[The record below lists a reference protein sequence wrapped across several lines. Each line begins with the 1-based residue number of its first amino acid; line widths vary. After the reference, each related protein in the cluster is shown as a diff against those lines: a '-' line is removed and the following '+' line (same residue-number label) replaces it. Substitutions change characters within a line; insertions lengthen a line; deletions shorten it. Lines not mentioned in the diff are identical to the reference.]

1 MGKKKFR
8 QSVDNVFNTG
18 DSASSHTSS
27 WDATDSQIYGSSEI
41 FEQLGKVDAQ
51 VSRVHKLNIFH
62 IIPDP
67 TQPRRAV
74 PSAVRKHWD
83 GTPQGVAV
91 MLQKWWEAI
100 QEERGGV
107 FHLGAYLEEDE
118 LVRESDSTVKAGT
131 LEESLL
137 TLIALAVSIRRD
149 GLTNPITVAPMGGQY
164 RLETGERRWL
174 AYHLLYAW
182 FDGTNGKP
190 DERDQ
195 WEKIPSREVETVN
208 VWRQASENSARANLN
223 TIARARQ
230 FALLLM
236 DLYRGQRQFLPL
248 SAFPHERQFYAQV
261 RELNTPAGKSEM
273 LLNAMGVKNRSSL
286 AKLRAMFDLP
296 DEAWQRGDD
305 ENWSEEWLYE
315 MAKMQQ
321 ENALAR
327 IEQLRENTALLRQ
340 THGENVDDEAL
351 IQHAMDLENDK
362 DQPGSKRHFARLT
375 RLVENAG
382 KGKYRTNMEALKAV
396 RDLQMWLNEQ
406 EARLKKFLD

>member
-1 MGKKKFR
+1 MSKKNFR

-18 DSASSHTSS
+18 DSSSS
-27 WDATDSQIYGSSEI
+27 WDATDNQIYGSSEI
-41 FEQLGKVDAQ
+41 FDQLGKVDSQ
-51 VSRVHKLNIFH
+51 VSRVHKLSIFH

-74 PSAVRKHWD
+74 PSAIRRHWD
-83 GTPQGVAV
+83 GTPQGVAI
-91 MLQKWWEAI
+91 LFQKWWEAI
-100 QEERGGV
+100 QNERQGA
-107 FHLGAYLEEDE
+107 FHLGAYLEEND
-118 LVRESDSTVKAGT
+118 LVRETDGNIKAGP
-131 LEESLL
+131 LEESIL
-137 TLIALAVSIRRD
+137 TLISLAVSIRRD
-149 GLTNPITVAPMGGQY
+149 GLTNPITVAPIGGQY

-182 FDGTNGKP
+182 FDGSNGKP

-195 WEKIPSREVETVN
+195 WEKIPCREVESVN

-236 DLYRGQRQFLPL
+236 DLYANQRQFQPL
-248 SAFPHERQFYAQV
+248 NAFPHERQFYAQV

-296 DEAWQRGDD
+296 DEAWQSGDD

-315 MAKMQQ
+315 MARMEQ
-321 ENALAR
+321 EKVLER
-327 IEQLRENTALLRQ
+327 MEQLRENTAQLRE
-340 THGENVDDEAL
+340 THGGNPDEEAL

-382 KGKYRTNMEALKAV
+382 KGKYRTNIEALKAV

-406 EARLKKFLD
+406 EGKLKKFLD

>member
-1 MGKKKFR
+1 MSKKNFR

-18 DSASSHTSS
+18 DTSSS
-27 WDATDSQIYGSSEI
+27 WDATDSQIYGGSEI
-41 FEQLGKVDAQ
+41 FDQLGKVDSQ
-51 VSRVHKLNIFH
+51 VSRVHKLSIFH

-74 PSAVRKHWD
+74 PSAIRQHWD
-83 GTPQGVAV
+83 GTPQGVAT
-91 MLQKWWEAI
+91 LFQKWWEAI
-100 QEERGGV
+100 QNERQGA
-107 FHLGAYLEEDE
+107 FHLGAYLEEND
-118 LVRESDSTVKAGT
+118 LVRETDGNIKAGP
-131 LEESLL
+131 LEESIL
-137 TLIALAVSIRRD
+137 TLISLAVSIRRD
-149 GLTNPITVAPMGGQY
+149 GLTNPITVAPIGGQY

-182 FDGTNGKP
+182 FDGTNSKP
-190 DERDQ
+190 DEREQ
-195 WEKIPSREVETVN
+195 WEKIPCREVESVN

-230 FALLLM
+230 FSLLLM
-236 DLYRGQRQFLPL
+236 DLYAGQRQFQPL
-248 SAFPHERQFYAQV
+248 TAFAHERQFYAQV

-296 DEAWQRGDD
+296 NEAWQSGDD

-315 MAKMQQ
+315 MARMEQ
-321 ENALAR
+321 EKVLER
-327 IEQLRENTALLRQ
+327 MEQLRENTAQLREAQ
-340 THGENVDDEAL
+340 GGNPDEDAL

-382 KGKYRTNMEALKAV
+382 KGKYRTNIEALKAV

-406 EARLKKFLD
+406 EGRLKKFLD